1 MSKYLENVKQY
12 VKSPNEDAVE
22 ALVGH
27 LGIALDGRDSSGVAT
42 SDPSELETVRKGY
55 CSRTLDLTKE
65 EADKAIAAVAEKMK
79 GDNHKCR
86 VTFYY
91 LLAQESD
98 TMHRLAG

>member
-1 MSKYLENVKQY
+1 MSKYLENVKRY
-12 VKSPNEDAVE
+12 VDSPNEDAVE

-27 LGIALDGRDSSGVAT
+27 LGIALEGRDSSGVAVT
-42 SDPSELETVRKGY
+42 DPGELEAVRKGY
-55 CSRTLDLTKE
+55 CSRTLDLTAE

-79 GDNHKCR
+79 SDNFKCR

-98 TMHRLAG
+98 SMNRLAG